1 MAGKGN
7 IKNLKPFKPGQSG
20 NPGGARKIPE
30 EVKQALLAATPAAVS
45 TLIDLMATGND
56 RVRVQ
61 AASIILD
68 RVYGKAAVQVDV
80 RHTDVG
86 AMHLQLLEEIRARR
100 AERMGQAIDIT
111 PRVEEGHT
119 ENPIEYDPP
128 KSNE

>member
-1 MAGKGN
+1 MLSFGAAAVCARTAHGRASAG
-7 IKNLKPFKPGQSG
+7 
-20 NPGGARKIPE
+20 R
-30 EVKQALLAATPAAVS
+30 ATPAAVS

-111 PRVEEGHT
+111 PRVENKDEEGA
-119 ENPIEYDPP
+119 
-128 KSNE
+128 

>member
-1 MAGKGN
+1 MARRGN
-7 IKNLKPFKPGQSG
+7 PNIAKYGFKPGQSG
-20 NPGGARKIPE
+20 NPGGKPSIPA

-45 TLIDLMATGND
+45 TLIELMATGGE

-111 PRVEEGHT
+111 PRVENKDEEGA
-119 ENPIEYDPP
+119 
-128 KSNE
+128 